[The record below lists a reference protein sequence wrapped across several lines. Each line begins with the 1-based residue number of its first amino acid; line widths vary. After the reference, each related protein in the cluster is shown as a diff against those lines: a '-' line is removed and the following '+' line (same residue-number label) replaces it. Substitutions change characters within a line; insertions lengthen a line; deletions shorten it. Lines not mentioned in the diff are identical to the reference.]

1 MQFPLSQFKDP
12 YFKSWRRRCIF
23 CKADNVLPL
32 GLGVTDPFIVVTQQL
47 GCHLHAVGWQLLS
60 RGRANMLCSRSSR
73 EDLSIVFALPF
84 PVFGN
89 SRCVQEAQKLAW
101 KGKSVA
107 RCVTIGLLL

>member
-1 MQFPLSQFKDP
+1 M
-12 YFKSWRRRCIF
+12 
-23 CKADNVLPL
+23 LPL

-47 GCHLHAVGWQLLS
+47 GCHLHAVGWQLVS

-73 EDLSIVFALPF
+73 EDLSVVFALPF

-107 RCVTIGLLL
+107 WCVTIGLLLRIIIIIIKMSIPPKNSMKGEKSG